1 MFMNNIKKVNL
12 VKKILLSNF
21 GYLKLPYKL
30 TFAITYK
37 CNSKCKTCN
46 IWSKN
51 SSNELSLKEIKNFSE
66 KTDFFSWFNLTG
78 GEPFLRKDLVSIV
91 NTFLDNSPNLLFL
104 NLTTNGLLPDLI
116 KERVQ
121 EILSLNLPMT
131 VVVVSL
137 DGPKGVHDSIRGM
150 HGSWDKAVET
160 YKLLRDLSEEKNNF
174 QTFLGFTLSSLNF
187 GKVEETYSSVKELIP
202 KIESKDFH
210 FNLLHFSKH
219 YYSNVNDDQNI
230 IQAEN
235 KERLIND
242 LEEIKKIK
250 KGSLFNPVQ
259 FLEKKYVRLAK
270 KFVETGKTPLPC
282 KAIQTSCFIDP
293 EGNVYPCTIYDKN
306 LGNLRNFDYDL
317 GKILKLDFINQLVK
331 EIENLNCPNCWT
343 PCEAYQTILG
353 NLLL

>member
-1 MFMNNIKKVNL
+1 MNTLKKVNL

-51 SSNELSLKEIKNFSE
+51 SRNELSLKEIEKFSK

-78 GEPFLRKDLVSIV
+78 GEPFLRKDLVSVV
-91 NTFLDNSPNLLFL
+91 NAFFNNSPNFLFL

-137 DGPKGVHDSIRGM
+137 DGPKEIHDFIRGAS
-150 HGSWDKAVET
+150 GSWDKAIET
-160 YKLLRDLSEEKNNF
+160 YQLLRELSEESKNF
-174 QTFLGFTLSSLNF
+174 QTFLGYTFSSFNL
-187 GKVEETYSSVKELIP
+187 GKVEETFSSVKELIP
-202 KIESKDFH
+202 EIKSKDFH
-210 FNLLHFSKH
+210 FNLFHFSKH
-219 YYSNVNDDQNI
+219 YYSNVNNSQNLT
-230 IQAEN
+230 QAEY
-235 KERLIND
+235 KKGLIND
-242 LEEIKKIK
+242 LQDIERIK
-250 KGSLFNPVQ
+250 KGSFPRPIQ
-259 FLEKKYVRLAK
+259 FLEKKYVHLAK
-270 KFVETGKTPLPC
+270 KFVETNKTPLSC

-293 EGNVYPCTIYDKN
+293 EGNVYPCTIYAKN

-317 GKILKLDFINQLVK
+317 RKILKLDFVSKLTK
-331 EIENLNCPNCWT
+331 EIENLKCPNCWT